1 MTSHDPHPLLL
12 ASASPRRR
20 QLLARAGL
28 HFEVRPAE
36 VDESVLPGE
45 APRDHAARLA
55 EAKARAVAS
64 TLGVS
69 PPHIVLGA
77 DTIVVLGDRIIG
89 KPSDG
94 AHAVA
99 MLEDLVGRTHRV
111 ITAVA
116 VLRSDSLELHRACVE
131 SRVSMRSAQREE
143 IRRYVASGEP
153 LDKAGAYAVQ
163 GEGRRFVTHIEGSE
177 SNVIGLPVD
186 EALDLLRAAGLEA
199 GCR

>member
-1 MTSHDPHPLLL
+1 VAALHPHPLLL

-28 HFEVRPAE
+28 RVEVRPAE
-36 VDESVLPGE
+36 VDESALPGE

-64 TLGVS
+64 AVGGS
-69 PPHIVLGA
+69 PPRIVLGA

-89 KPSDG
+89 KPTDD
-94 AHAVA
+94 AHAIE
-99 MLEDLVGRTHRV
+99 MLADLVGRRHRV

-116 VLRSDSLELHRACVE
+116 VLRSDSFELQGACVE
-131 SRVSMRSAQREE
+131 SRVSMRPARREE
-143 IRRYVASGEP
+143 ICRYVASGEP

-177 SNVIGLPVD
+177 SNVIGLPLD
-186 EALDLLRAAGLEA
+186 ETLELLRATGLA
-199 GCR
+199 TDSP

>member
-1 MTSHDPHPLLL
+1 VTAHHPHPLLL

-20 QLLARAGL
+20 ELLARAGL
-28 HFEVRPAE
+28 RFEVRPAE

-55 EAKARAVAS
+55 EAKARAVAGR
-64 TLGVS
+64 LDGARPRV
-69 PPHIVLGA
+69 VLGA

-89 KPSDG
+89 KPTDG

-99 MLEDLVGRTHRV
+99 LLEDLVGRTHRV

-116 VLRSDSLELHRACVE
+116 VLRSDSAELHRACVE
-131 SRVSMRSAQREE
+131 SRVSMRCAEREE

-163 GEGRRFVTHIEGSE
+163 GEGRRFVTRVEGSE
-177 SNVIGLPVD
+177 SNVIGLPMD
-186 EALDLLRAAGLEA
+186 EALDLLRAAGLEVD
-199 GCR
+199 RR

>member
-1 MTSHDPHPLLL
+1 VTPDDPHPLLL

-20 QLLARAGL
+20 QLLSRAGL
-28 HFEVRPAE
+28 RFEVRPAE
-36 VDESVLPGE
+36 VDESVLSGE
-45 APRDHAARLA
+45 TPRDHAARLA

-64 TLGVS
+64 TLGGS
-69 PPHIVLGA
+69 PPRIVLGA

-89 KPSDG
+89 KPSDA

-116 VLRSDSLELHRACVE
+116 VLRSDNPELHRTCIE

-143 IRRYVASGEP
+143 IRRYVASGES